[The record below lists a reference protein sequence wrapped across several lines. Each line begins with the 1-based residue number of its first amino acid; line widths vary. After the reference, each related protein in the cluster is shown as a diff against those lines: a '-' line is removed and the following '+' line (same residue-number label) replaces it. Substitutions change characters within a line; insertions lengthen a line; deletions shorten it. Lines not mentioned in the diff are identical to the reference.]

1 MFDDVSIELIVT
13 VMAGA
18 AALAMAYTV
27 WRGLL
32 YKDPYEGRLKAMAD
46 RRATYKAAAL
56 GAGGKAGAQPVK
68 GVFRNLAKKV
78 GKKSQTKQKDGVSLR
93 TFLARAGIRHKDAP
107 EYFLLAQVAFP
118 FIFGGLAALYIMTS
132 SRVNL
137 SPTMSLAVC
146 AAAAAFGYLAPK
158 LWVKNRIAKRKKAL
172 RNQLPD
178 ALDLL
183 VVCAE
188 AGLALNAALDRVV
201 REMARSQAEIA
212 DELGLLLI
220 ELSFLDERRKAF
232 GNLCDRT
239 DLDEFRSIA
248 NTLQQ
253 AEKYGT
259 PLTQALRVLGQD
271 FRQERLTK
279 AEGKAGRLPAIL
291 TVPMIL
297 FILPTLFIVII
308 GPAIGRF
315 AGREI
320 NHWRI
325 VFPRGRARRTGQF
338 P

>member
-1 MFDDVSIELIVT
+1 MSIDLIIT
-13 VMAGA
+13 IMAGA

-27 WRGLL
+27 WRGFV
-32 YKDPYEGRLKAMAD
+32 YKDPYEARLKAMAE
-46 RRATYKAAAL
+46 RRAVYKAAAL
-56 GAGGKAGAQPVK
+56 GTAGVKVGPQPVK
-68 GVFRNLAKKV
+68 GVIRNLAKKV
-78 GKKSQTKQKDGVSLR
+78 GKSSKQAQKDGVSLKV
-93 TFLARAGIRHKDAP
+93 FLARAGIRHKDAA

-132 SRVNL
+132 SRFHM
-137 SPTMSLAVC
+137 SPLMSLGVC
-146 AAAAAFGYLAPK
+146 VGAAGLGYLAPK
-158 LWVKNRIAKRKKAL
+158 IYIKNRIAKRKKAL
-172 RNQLPD
+172 RRALPD

-201 REMARSQAEIA
+201 REMARTSSEIA

-220 ELSFLDERRKAF
+220 ELNFLDERRKAF

-259 PLTQALRVLGQD
+259 PLAQALRVLGHD
-271 FRQERLTK
+271 FRTERLTK
-279 AEGKAGRLPAIL
+279 AEEKAARLPAIL
-291 TVPMIL
+291 TVPMIV

-308 GPAIGRF
+308 GPAVLKTLDSLSRMS
-315 AGREI
+315 
-320 NHWRI
+320 
-325 VFPRGRARRTGQF
+325 
-338 P
+338 

>member
-1 MFDDVSIELIVT
+1 MLEEFSIELIVT

-18 AALAMAYTV
+18 AALAMAYAL

-32 YKDPYEGRLKAMAD
+32 YKDPYEARLKAMAD

-56 GAGGKAGAQPVK
+56 GVGGKPGAQS
-68 GVFRNLAKKV
+68 GGLLRNLAKKV
-78 GKKSQTKQKDGVSLR
+78 GAKKAKEKKKDGVSLR

-118 FIFGGLAALYIMTS
+118 FIFGGFTALYILVLAKIS
-132 SRVNL
+132 L
-137 SPTMSLAVC
+137 SPMMSLLICAGGAAV
-146 AAAAAFGYLAPK
+146 GYFAPR
-158 LWVKNRIAKRKKAL
+158 LWVQNRITKRKKAL
-172 RNQLPD
+172 RRALPD

-201 REMARSQAEIA
+201 RELTRSSAEIA

-220 ELSFLDERRKAF
+220 ELNFLDERRKAF
-232 GNLCDRT
+232 ANLCDRS

-259 PLTQALRVLGQD
+259 PLAQALRVLGAD

-279 AEGKAGRLPAIL
+279 AEEKAARLPAIL
-291 TVPMIL
+291 TVPMII

-308 GPAIGRF
+308 GPAILK
-315 AGREI
+315 
-320 NHWRI
+320 
-325 VFPRGRARRTGQF
+325 TLDSLSKM
-338 P
+338 

>member
-1 MFDDVSIELIVT
+1 MLENLPIELVVT

-27 WRGLL
+27 WRGFL
-32 YKDPYEGRLKAMAD
+32 YKDPYEARLKAMAD
-46 RRATYKAAAL
+46 RRAVYKAAAL
-56 GAGGKAGAQPVK
+56 GGNKAGPQPVK
-68 GVFRNLAKKV
+68 GVLRNLAKKV
-78 GKKSQTKQKDGVSLR
+78 GKKSQAKQKDGVSLR
-93 TFLARAGIRHKDAP
+93 TFLARAGIRAKDAP

-118 FIFGGLAALYIMTS
+118 FIFGGLAAVYILILAKMS
-132 SRVNL
+132 L
-137 SPTMSLAVC
+137 SPTMSLVVC
-146 AAAAAFGYLAPK
+146 AGGAALGYLAPR
-158 LWVKNRIAKRKKAL
+158 LWVKNRITKRKKAL
-172 RNQLPD
+172 RRSLPD

-201 REMARSQAEIA
+201 REMARSSHEIA

-220 ELSFLDERRKAF
+220 ELNFLDERRKAF
-232 GNLCDRT
+232 ANLCDRT

-259 PLTQALRVLGQD
+259 PLAQALRVLGSD

-279 AEGKAGRLPAIL
+279 AEEKAARLPAIL
-291 TVPMIL
+291 TVPMII

-308 GPAIGRF
+308 GPAILKTIDSLGRMM
-315 AGREI
+315 
-320 NHWRI
+320 
-325 VFPRGRARRTGQF
+325 
-338 P
+338 